1 MEKKEIAKI
10 IRDARVSAGIKAKD
24 LAGMASISASYLAD
38 IERARTSPSIQTLG
52 KIARALGKTI
62 PSLLLDENPC

>member
-24 LAGMASISASYLAD
+24 LEIG
-38 IERARTSPSIQTLG
+38 RAHV
-52 KIARALGKTI
+52 
-62 PSLLLDENPC
+62 